1 MAEKLA
7 IEGGKP
13 VREKP
18 LPLHRN
24 IGLEE
29 LEQLLHVIKTK
40 NLFRWSGGA
49 RAVETFER
57 KFAEYLGVKHAVA
70 STSGTAALHVAVAAI
85 NPEPAD
91 EIITAPIT
99 DMGTIIAILQ
109 CNAIPVFADVDP
121 ETYCIDPKSVEER
134 ITDRTKAVIAVHLFG
149 HPCDMDGLMKVCEKH
164 GIYLIEDCAQA
175 HLAEYKGKKVGT
187 FGHINA
193 FSFQQSKHLT
203 MGDGGMT
210 VTDDD
215 ELFERATFFADKG
228 WRRGGEFRE
237 YLFLG
242 INYRM
247 TELQGAVGLAQL
259 DKWQW
264 VVDQRNRWGTYL
276 TKLLSEIEGINPPVV
291 REGCKHV
298 YWFYAFT
305 IDEEMLG
312 PSRDFAQAV
321 RAEGIPCGVGYIGIP
336 IYLTDALRNR
346 ITYGTSSCP
355 YTCPRASRDV
365 RYYEGLCPNA
375 EAALKRML
383 TVPINEHYTE
393 RDVEDI
399 AEAIRKVAE
408 AKKRRKREG

>member
-1 MAEKLA
+1 MAPEKLA
-7 IEGGKP
+7 VEGGRP

-18 LPLHRN
+18 FPFHRN

-29 LEQLLHVIKTK
+29 LEQLLEVIKSK
-40 NLFRWSGGA
+40 NLFRWGGGA
-49 RAVETFER
+49 RAVETFEQ

-121 ETYCIDPKSVEER
+121 EIYCIDPKSVEER
-134 ITDRTKAVIAVHLFG
+134 ITERTKAVIAVHLFG
-149 HPCDMDGLMKVCEKH
+149 HPCDMEGLMEVCRKH
-164 GIYLIEDCAQA
+164 GLYLIEDCAQA
-175 HLAEYKGKKVGT
+175 HLAEYKGKKMGT

-193 FSFQQSKHLT
+193 FSFQMSKHLT

-210 VTDDD
+210 ITEDK
-215 ELFERATFFADKG
+215 ELFERAFYFADKG

-259 DKWQW
+259 EKWQW
-264 VVDQRNRWGTYL
+264 VVDQRNKWGTYL
-276 TKLLSEIEGINPPVV
+276 SELLSEVEGVNPPVV

-298 YWFYAFT
+298 YWLYAFT

-312 PSRDFAQAV
+312 PSGEFAEAV
-321 RAEGIPCGVGYIGIP
+321 SAEGIPCGLGYIGIP
-336 IYLTDALRNR
+336 IYLTDALKNR

-355 YTCPRASRDV
+355 YTCPRAARDV
-365 RYYEGLCPNA
+365 FYYEGLCPNT
-375 EAALKRML
+375 EDALKRML

-393 RDVEDI
+393 RDVEDL

-408 AKKRRKREG
+408 AKKKLRK